1 MSAGVLRVAGLWHEY
16 SCARKPLNPCR
27 FRVDFMWLKNAL
39 SRLGLRRREEFRPLR
54 DGAVFLAQAGSM
66 YCIDGA
72 DDVNEAIDALS
83 RRLPFPVSLL
93 GVIQTRD
100 IDAALRFWHLRFAR
114 CRRRDNWFLLS
125 DDDIEEFRAQS
136 WTF

>member
-1 MSAGVLRVAGLWHEY
+1 
-16 SCARKPLNPCR
+16 
-27 FRVDFMWLKNAL
+27 MWLKNAL
-39 SRLGLRRREEFRPLR
+39 SRLRLGRRESFRPLR

-66 YCIDGA
+66 YCIEGTS
-72 DDVNEAIDALS
+72 DVNEAIDELS

-100 IDAALRFWHLRFAR
+100 IDAATRFWHGRFK
-114 CRRRDNWFLLS
+114 RRRQRDNWFALS

-136 WTF
+136 WMF

>member
-1 MSAGVLRVAGLWHEY
+1 
-16 SCARKPLNPCR
+16 
-27 FRVDFMWLKNAL
+27 MWLKDAL
-39 SRLGLRRREEFRPLR
+39 SGLRLGRREGFRPLR

-72 DDVNEAIDALS
+72 SDVNEAIEEMS

-100 IDAALRFWHLRFAR
+100 IDAALLFWHHRF
-114 CRRRDNWFLLS
+114 RRRRHRDNWFALS

>member
-1 MSAGVLRVAGLWHEY
+1 
-16 SCARKPLNPCR
+16 
-27 FRVDFMWLKNAL
+27 MWLKNVLYAL
-39 SRLGLRRREEFRPLR
+39 RLMRRPTLAPPR
-54 DGAVFLAQAGSM
+54 DGAVFLVQAGSF

-72 DDVNEAIDALS
+72 TDVDAAIDALS

-100 IDAALRFWHLRFAR
+100 LEKTARFWHNRFAR
-114 CRRRDNWFLLS
+114 KKQHDNWFALS
-125 DDDIEEFRAQS
+125 DDDIEDFRAQS